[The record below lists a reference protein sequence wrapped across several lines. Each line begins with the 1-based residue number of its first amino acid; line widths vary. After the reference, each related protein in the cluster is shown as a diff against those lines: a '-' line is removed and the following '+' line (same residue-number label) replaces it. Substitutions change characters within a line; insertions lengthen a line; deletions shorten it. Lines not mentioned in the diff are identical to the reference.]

1 MAELEFERRLERL
14 FNEPPAL
21 AGEGAF
27 AALVEQKLNRG
38 WTLRRGII
46 GAAGLVGGVVGA
58 SQLIMSNFIEQ
69 VETASK
75 GSTRLIE
82 AGMSQWAPRLEML
95 SALPAGSS
103 VVWIAGGMAV
113 LAIGFVVT
121 RVLEE
126 F

>member
-14 FNEPPAL
+14 FNEPPTL

-46 GAAGLVGGVVGA
+46 GAAGLIGGVVGA
-58 SQLIMSNFIEQ
+58 SQLIMSNFVEQ

-82 AGMSQWAPRLEML
+82 VGMSQWAPRMEML

>member
-14 FNEPPAL
+14 FNEPP
-21 AGEGAF
+21 GFSDEGSF
-27 AALVEQKLNRG
+27 ARSVEQKLDRG
-38 WTLRRGII
+38 WTLRRWII

-58 SQLIMSNFIEQ
+58 SQLIMSNFMEQ
-69 VETASK
+69 VETASE

-82 AGMSQWAPRLEML
+82 AGFTQWAPRLEML

>member
-46 GAAGLVGGVVGA
+46 GAAGLIGGVVGA

-82 AGMSQWAPRLEML
+82 VGMSQWAPRMEML